1 MGGLPVA
8 KALVASDRL
17 RLGFS
22 CILEG
27 DRQHR
32 LSGFVDDLDG
42 EVVLAVVSQV
52 VPERDNLA
60 EHPRYSRRNRMRSV
74 NIGQEIAPGILHAA
88 TLVPNK
94 EIVLGH
100 DPILA

>member
-1 MGGLPVA
+1 
-8 KALVASDRL
+8 
-17 RLGFS
+17 
-22 CILEG
+22 
-27 DRQHR
+27 
-32 LSGFVDDLDG
+32 
-42 EVVLAVVSQV
+42 
-52 VPERDNLA
+52 
-60 EHPRYSRRNRMRSV
+60 MRSV